1 MLGLFN
7 HPAAAAGCPLPQ
19 TLAVLPVTLS
29 GNIPIVPTKIDG
41 RSATLVF
48 DTAADRL
55 LLTEYAAQRLGLA
68 EDRHGSGVSRGV
80 NGSTI
85 SFTARIPRLSLGAI
99 ELQRQQ
105 ADVVPFTWPSGVGPA
120 DGFLA
125 GGILFAYDVDI
136 DLPHRRVTLYRAR
149 FCPDPTPPWPEPYLS
164 LPAASTIAGHAYLAI
179 SVTLE
184 GRTVP
189 ATIDSGAETS
199 VVSRR
204 LANILGI
211 TDADL
216 ARDRPLTAYGF
227 GPGQST
233 ARLHRFS
240 ELRIGGEVLTDPTM
254 AVTDLPDGSAGMLLG
269 EDWLQS
275 HRVWL
280 SATAKRVAIA
290 PPP

>member
-1 MLGLFN
+1 M
-7 HPAAAAGCPLPQ
+7 
-19 TLAVLPVTLS
+19 S
-29 GNIPIVPTKIDG
+29 GNIPIVPAKIDG
-41 RSATLVF
+41 RPATLVF

-85 SFTARIPRLSLGAI
+85 SFTASIPRLSLGTI
-99 ELQRQQ
+99 ELPRQQ

-125 GGILFAYDVDI
+125 GGIVFAYDLDI
-136 DLPHRRVTLYRAR
+136 DLPHKRITLYRAR
-149 FCPDPTPPWPEPYLS
+149 ACPDPSPPWPDPYLS
-164 LPAASTIAGHAYLAI
+164 IPAESTIAGHAYVTI
-179 SVTLE
+179 DVTLE

-204 LANILGI
+204 LANIVGVR
-211 TDADL
+211 DADL
-216 ARDRPLTAYGF
+216 ARDPPLTAYGF

-233 ARLHRFS
+233 ARLHRFN
-240 ELRIGGEVLTDPTM
+240 ELRVGGEVLSGQTM

-269 EDWLQS
+269 EDWLRR
-275 HRVWL
+275 HRIWL
-280 SATAKRVAIA
+280 SATARRVAIA
-290 PPP
+290 PAP